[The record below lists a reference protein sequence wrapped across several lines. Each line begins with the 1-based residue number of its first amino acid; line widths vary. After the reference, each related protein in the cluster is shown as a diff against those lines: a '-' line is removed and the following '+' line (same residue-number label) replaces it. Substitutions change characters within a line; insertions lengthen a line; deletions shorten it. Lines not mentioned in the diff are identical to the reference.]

1 MNAEHFDRIN
11 PDTGK
16 LDAEG
21 TCWVAEA
28 AELRLPVGQPPQ
40 RTFYMRN
47 CPEPG
52 MGRCF
57 HLVGTDESGGDVAG
71 WRYEEDDGPNKGN
84 TSFKN
89 PGNPERC
96 PPLQVVIIND

>member
-1 MNAEHFDRIN
+1 MDATDFDRID

-28 AELRLPVGQPPQ
+28 AELGMRPGVAPSS
-40 RTFYMRN
+40 TFYMRN

-57 HLVGTDESGGDVAG
+57 HLVGTDQSGGDIAG
-71 WRYEEDDGPNKGN
+71 WRFEEDDGPNKGN
-84 TSFKN
+84 TSFKDPAN
-89 PGNPERC
+89 PQPC